1 MHAPAIQGRFLLL
14 SCAAAL
20 AWPAASA
27 ADAAAPA
34 GGAAPDRH
42 ATLDAVIVRERPGG
56 AEYDDGPNGRLPR
69 QAASATK
76 TRTPLLETPQSVSV
90 LTQADLQASGA
101 VTLGQAL
108 AYSPGLH
115 AMPGGGNDSSRY
127 DFFSLRGQTYN
138 GALFLDGMRASFGV
152 GNLSLPQFDP
162 WLLERVEVLRGPG
175 SMLYGQSL
183 PGGLVNAL
191 SKRPQAKAHR
201 QASVTL
207 GNWQRRELRLDAGGA
222 AGDGSGRFTWRLAAL
237 GRAQNNQIDHV
248 SSRRLA
254 LAPSLR
260 WQIGPQT
267 ALTLL
272 ASYQRDPRGGY
283 YGGLPAQGVLS
294 PLPDG
299 GYVPRRFFVGDP
311 AFSHFSRTQTTLGY
325 DFEHALGAGWTLRHA
340 LRRIASQAA
349 VQGLAAAALVP
360 PDTLARTALHA
371 GSRTQALMADTAI
384 EGQARTGSVAHRL
397 LLGLDHMQSRL
408 TQQMGFSFAGVP
420 PIRIRNPVYGL
431 AVAAPA
437 SPATAH
443 LWAETL
449 DHARQTGFY
458 VQDQMRHGPL
468 ALTLGGRYDT
478 ARTRSQR
485 ASQLMGR
492 AASAAIGQ
500 QDDAFTGRAALS
512 WHITPQWVAYASH
525 ATSFLL
531 QAGLMADGQGYR
543 PLRARQWEAGLKY
556 ASEDG
561 RLQLAAAA
569 FSIQQKNALTPDADP
584 THMCMSATGPG
595 PCMTQSGR
603 QRTRGLELE
612 GRAALAQATHIHA
625 SLTWLAPQITAS
637 NGADLGKRPVNMPRA
652 TAALWAERAFTPR
665 LRLGLGVRHT
675 GSAWADAANTLRVPG
690 HTLLDA
696 AAHYAISPH
705 LTLSVRAANLA
716 NRRFAAC
723 SSASYCNWG
732 QARAISAELDYP
744 W

>member
-34 GGAAPDRH
+34 GGAASDRH

-191 SKRPQAKAHR
+191 SKRPQEKAHR

-340 LRRIASQAA
+340 LRRIA
-349 VQGLAAAALVP
+349 
-360 PDTLARTALHA
+360 
-371 GSRTQALMADTAI
+371 
-384 EGQARTGSVAHRL
+384 
-397 LLGLDHMQSRL
+397 
-408 TQQMGFSFAGVP
+408 
-420 PIRIRNPVYGL
+420 
-431 AVAAPA
+431 
-437 SPATAH
+437 
-443 LWAETL
+443 
-449 DHARQTGFY
+449 
-458 VQDQMRHGPL
+458 
-468 ALTLGGRYDT
+468 
-478 ARTRSQR
+478 
-485 ASQLMGR
+485 
-492 AASAAIGQ
+492 
-500 QDDAFTGRAALS
+500 
-512 WHITPQWVAYASH
+512 
-525 ATSFLL
+525 
-531 QAGLMADGQGYR
+531 
-543 PLRARQWEAGLKY
+543 
-556 ASEDG
+556 
-561 RLQLAAAA
+561 
-569 FSIQQKNALTPDADP
+569 
-584 THMCMSATGPG
+584 
-595 PCMTQSGR
+595 
-603 QRTRGLELE
+603 
-612 GRAALAQATHIHA
+612 
-625 SLTWLAPQITAS
+625 
-637 NGADLGKRPVNMPRA
+637 
-652 TAALWAERAFTPR
+652 
-665 LRLGLGVRHT
+665 
-675 GSAWADAANTLRVPG
+675 
-690 HTLLDA
+690 
-696 AAHYAISPH
+696 
-705 LTLSVRAANLA
+705 
-716 NRRFAAC
+716 
-723 SSASYCNWG
+723 
-732 QARAISAELDYP
+732 
-744 W
+744 